1 MSSAVI
7 RERIVL
13 LLKLSM
19 MKFSAYVPSD
29 RNFTTDEIFLNK
41 IREFYVLDLQQFLR
55 IFRVVLTI
63 LSSNPT

>member
-1 MSSAVI
+1 
-7 RERIVL
+7 
-13 LLKLSM
+13 